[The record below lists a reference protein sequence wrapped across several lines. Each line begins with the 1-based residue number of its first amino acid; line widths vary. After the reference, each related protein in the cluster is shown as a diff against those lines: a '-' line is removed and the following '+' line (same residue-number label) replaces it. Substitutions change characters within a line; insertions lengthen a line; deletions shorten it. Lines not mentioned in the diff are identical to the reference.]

1 MYLKSILEIQYLQI
15 RLDGYDELIFD
26 PSEEISGFMAKDI

>member
-15 RLDGYDELIFD
+15 RLDGYDELMFD
-26 PSEEISGFMAKDI
+26 PSEEMRGFMTKYI